1 MRAVYKGDLV
11 EGIRQGKGEL
21 TFVNGDTYEGEFLQ
35 GFRHGHGVFT
45 SHHRTR
51 VYDGEWRRGERH
63 GVGKERW
70 LVSGDR
76 YEGEYQHDV
85 FHGKGVLTRGSSTS
99 KYDGEFQNGRRHG
112 NGRMEFAAPVNTN
125 TNSSTNSGAFK
136 KIIGAAM
143 TNGMGTGLAVYV
155 GSWKD
160 GRMHGAGKYT
170 RGDGSFYEGSWRDG
184 LAHGF
189 GKELIMATGEIYE
202 GTWHAGLRHGDGTV
216 TRNGTRRKGLWEMGQ
231 RIRWT
236 AAEIPLPK
244 G

>member
-85 FHGKGVLTRGSSTS
+85 FHGKGVLTRGSSVEGSSLRSTS
-99 KYDGEFQNGRRHG
+99 FGRWQNGNDYIYIPNYKAPDQH
-112 NGRMEFAAPVNTN
+112 FA
-125 TNSSTNSGAFK
+125 SGC
-136 KIIGAAM
+136 
-143 TNGMGTGLAVYV
+143 
-155 GSWKD
+155 
-160 GRMHGAGKYT
+160 
-170 RGDGSFYEGSWRDG
+170 
-184 LAHGF
+184 
-189 GKELIMATGEIYE
+189 
-202 GTWHAGLRHGDGTV
+202 
-216 TRNGTRRKGLWEMGQ
+216 
-231 RIRWT
+231 
-236 AAEIPLPK
+236 
-244 G
+244 